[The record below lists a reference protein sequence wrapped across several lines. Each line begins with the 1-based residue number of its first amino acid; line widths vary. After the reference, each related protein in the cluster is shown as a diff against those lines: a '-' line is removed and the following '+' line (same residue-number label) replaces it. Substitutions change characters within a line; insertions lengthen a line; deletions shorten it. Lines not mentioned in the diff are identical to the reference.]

1 MKKHLLL
8 SIIMLVSTQIQAQFF
23 KTIYDELF
31 KYGTLYVAGDVENA
45 SEASYPEYFVR
56 TNPDN
61 LYDIP
66 EVVDQTIYHPHDYR
80 YSVGIRRLARFD
92 YEIKS
97 KN

>member
-45 SEASYPEYFVR
+45 SEASYP
-56 TNPDN
+56 
-61 LYDIP
+61 
-66 EVVDQTIYHPHDYR
+66 
-80 YSVGIRRLARFD
+80 
-92 YEIKS
+92 
-97 KN
+97 